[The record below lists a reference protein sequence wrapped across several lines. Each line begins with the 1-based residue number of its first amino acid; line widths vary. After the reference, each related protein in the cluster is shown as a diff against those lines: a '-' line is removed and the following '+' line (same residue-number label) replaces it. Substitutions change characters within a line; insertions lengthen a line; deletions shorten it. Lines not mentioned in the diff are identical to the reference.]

1 MEKIIAGTVAGVA
14 SKAGEGIQILDINDE
29 IMNLETDKWVQGV
42 VKLLD
47 ATCGYINNGTSTSCS
62 GIDTQYGSEEPEH
75 PKEILKKEGNQLLGK
90 FISEN
95 VSPDK
100 LLSMLTKYEKIVPK
114 SVSQETESDESDKS
128 TKPSTQNEACVC
140 EKPVK
145 KGGDVKEDEHPIS
158 GGTEVAVAT
167 DVGGNVKHAGIMSG
181 GAAGDPTAAL
191 AGAAGDPTAALAG
204 AAGDPTAALA
214 GAAGD
219 PTAALAGAAGDLGGA
234 GSVADMLKPG
244 GTMSSNPKKIV
255 KTIVDKQV
263 KYTSCNK
270 IVHDRIKDMLSSI
283 FRNSLRELNKDAD
296 ENVKSIF
303 KEHIEFSRKKINDE
317 RINIREDKLK
327 LFAPLLTVEDE
338 KYKLFAIKGYV
349 TTLAEMYEYLQYRE
363 KYENGKSVKKI
374 INTHKGKINNDELL
388 KEVLKDLPKKY
399 NEFAKLMG
407 GEANGRAS
415 TMDAPTEGN
424 IFQNIMSMGGKKK
437 RKHRFTK
444 KRRKPKHNRTK

>member
-1 MEKIIAGTVAGVA
+1 
-14 SKAGEGIQILDINDE
+14 
-29 IMNLETDKWVQGV
+29 
-42 VKLLD
+42 
-47 ATCGYINNGTSTSCS
+47 
-62 GIDTQYGSEEPEH
+62 
-75 PKEILKKEGNQLLGK
+75 
-90 FISEN
+90 
-95 VSPDK
+95 
-100 LLSMLTKYEKIVPK
+100 
-114 SVSQETESDESDKS
+114 
-128 TKPSTQNEACVC
+128 
-140 EKPVK
+140 
-145 KGGDVKEDEHPIS
+145 
-158 GGTEVAVAT
+158 
-167 DVGGNVKHAGIMSG
+167 MSG
-181 GAAGDPTAAL
+181 
-191 AGAAGDPTAALAG
+191 
-204 AAGDPTAALA
+204 

>member
-1 MEKIIAGTVAGVA
+1 MDKILQGAVAGAA
-14 SKAGEGIQILDINDE
+14 SKVGEGIQVLDINDE

-42 VKLLD
+42 VELLD
-47 ATCGYINNGTSTSCS
+47 ATCGYINNGASTSCS

-75 PKEILKKEGNQLLGK
+75 PKEILQKESNQLLK
-90 FISEN
+90 RFIGEN
-95 VSPDK
+95 ASPDK
-100 LLSMLTKYEKIVPK
+100 LLSMLTKYEKIIPK
-114 SVSQETESDESDKS
+114 SVSQETESGKSDKLPAQS
-128 TKPSTQNEACVC
+128 SACVC

-145 KGGDVKEDEHPIS
+145 KGGDVHEDKSSIT
-158 GGTEVAVAT
+158 GGTEVGVASALS
-167 DVGGNVKHAGIMSG
+167 GNINPTEMMSG
-181 GAAGDPTAAL
+181 GA
-191 AGAAGDPTAALAG
+191 
-204 AAGDPTAALA
+204 
-214 GAAGD
+214 
-219 PTAALAGAAGDLGGA
+219 GDLPDTGA
-234 GSVADMLKPG
+234 LTSTTGDSGLVNMLKPG

-263 KYTSCNK
+263 KYTACNK
-270 IVHDRIKDMLSSI
+270 IVHDRIRDLLESI
-283 FRNSLRELNKDAD
+283 YRNSLRELNKNAD

-317 RINIREDKLK
+317 RINTREDKLK

-338 KYKLFAIKGYV
+338 KYKLLAMKGYI

-363 KYENGKSVKKI
+363 EYENGQSVKEI

-388 KEVLKDLPKKY
+388 KKVLKDLPKKY
-399 NEFAKLMG
+399 DEFAKLMG
-407 GEANGRAS
+407 GEADGGAS

>member
-1 MEKIIAGTVAGVA
+1 MEKIIAGAVAGVA

-42 VKLLD
+42 VELLD

-75 PKEILKKEGNQLLGK
+75 PKEILKKESNLLIK
-90 FISEN
+90 NFINEN
-95 VSPDK
+95 ASPDK
-100 LLSMLTKYEKIVPK
+100 LLTMLTKYEKIVPK
-114 SVSQETESDESDKS
+114 SVSQETESDESDKP
-128 TKPSTQNEACVC
+128 TKTSTQNEACVC

-145 KGGDVKEDEHPIS
+145 EGGDVKEDEHPIS

-167 DVGGNVKHAGIMSG
+167 TVGG
-181 GAAGDPTAAL
+181 
-191 AGAAGDPTAALAG
+191 
-204 AAGDPTAALA
+204 

-234 GSVADMLKPG
+234 GSVADILKPG
-244 GTMSSNPKKIV
+244 GTMSSDPKEIV
-255 KTIVDKQV
+255 KAIIDKQI

-283 FRNSLRELNKDAD
+283 FRNSLRGLNEDAV
-296 ENVKSIF
+296 ENMKSIF

-363 KYENGKSVKKI
+363 EYENGKSVKEI

-388 KEVLKDLPKKY
+388 KKVLKDLPKKY
-399 NEFAKLMG
+399 DEFAKLMG
-407 GEANGRAS
+407 GEADGGAS
-415 TMDAPTEGN
+415 TMDAPAEGN

>member
-14 SKAGEGIQILDINDE
+14 SKAGDGIQVLDINDE
-29 IMNLETDKWVQGV
+29 IMNLKTDKWVQGV

-167 DVGGNVKHAGIMSG
+167 AVGGNVKHAGIMSG
-181 GAAGDPTAAL
+181 
-191 AGAAGDPTAALAG
+191 
-204 AAGDPTAALA
+204 

>member
-42 VKLLD
+42 VELLD

-167 DVGGNVKHAGIMSG
+167 AVGGNVKHAGIMSG
-181 GAAGDPTAAL
+181 
-191 AGAAGDPTAALAG
+191 G

-327 LFAPLLTVEDE
+327 LFAPLLTVKDKE
-338 KYKLFAIKGYV
+338 YKLFAIKGYV
-349 TTLAEMYEYLQYRE
+349 TTLAEMYEYLQYRKE
-363 KYENGKSVKKI
+363 YENGKLVKKI

-388 KEVLKDLPKKY
+388 KKVLKDLPKKY
-399 NEFAKLMG
+399 DKFAKLMG
-407 GEANGRAS
+407 GEADGRAS
-415 TMDAPTEGN
+415 TMDAPAEGN

>member
-14 SKAGEGIQILDINDE
+14 SKAGDGIQVLDINDE

-167 DVGGNVKHAGIMSG
+167 AVGGNVKHAGIMSG

>member
-1 MEKIIAGTVAGVA
+1 MEKIIAGAVAGVA

-42 VKLLD
+42 VELLD

-62 GIDTQYGSEEPEH
+62 GIDTQYGSKEPEH
-75 PKEILKKEGNQLLGK
+75 PKEILNKESNLLIK
-90 FISEN
+90 NFINEN
-95 VSPDK
+95 ASPDK
-100 LLSMLTKYEKIVPK
+100 LLTMLTKYEKII
-114 SVSQETESDESDKS
+114 SENISQESESRKSDGPTES
-128 TKPSTQNEACVC
+128 STQNKACVC
-140 EKPVK
+140 DKPVK
-145 KGGDVKEDEHPIS
+145 EGGDVKEDEHPIS
-158 GGTEVAVAT
+158 GGTEVAAAT
-167 DVGGNVKHAGIMSG
+167 AVSGNIKPTRLMSG
-181 GAAGDPTAAL
+181 GVSGDPT
-191 AGAAGDPTAALAG
+191 T
-204 AAGDPTAALA
+204 
-214 GAAGD
+214 
-219 PTAALAGAAGDLGGA
+219 ALAGAAGDLRGA

-244 GTMSSNPKKIV
+244 GTMSSDPKEIV
-255 KTIVDKQV
+255 KAIIDKQI

-283 FRNSLRELNKDAD
+283 FRNSLRGLNEDAV
-296 ENVKSIF
+296 ENMKSIF

-363 KYENGKSVKKI
+363 EYENGKSVKEI

-388 KEVLKDLPKKY
+388 KKVLKDLPKKY
-399 NEFAKLMG
+399 DEFAKLMG
-407 GEANGRAS
+407 GEADGGAS
-415 TMDAPTEGN
+415 TMDAPAEGN